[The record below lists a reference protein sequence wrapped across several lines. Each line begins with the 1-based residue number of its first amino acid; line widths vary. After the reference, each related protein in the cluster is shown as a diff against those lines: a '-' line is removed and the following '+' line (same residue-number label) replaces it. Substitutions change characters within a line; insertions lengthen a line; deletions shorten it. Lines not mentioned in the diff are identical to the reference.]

1 MADARMHL
9 IAPAASCRPF
19 FPAIGVESATKLIA
33 LVQGIVG
40 PRYHVTGDDAL
51 IDAEENE
58 QSGGRSDDRRRAED
72 IGDALGDS
80 DVAAIV
86 ALRGGAWFSRI
97 LPRIDFSVLD
107 RRSGPVAVFGFS
119 ELTTLVNIV
128 GGRGYGLGVYDMGPA
143 FLTYGLTHYASKA
156 EHAGEVGGKSHG
168 QWMQERLRPEFDA
181 FFEDVVNIIEGRGTR
196 RTITAR
202 LVRGELPPS
211 SEAMFVGGN
220 VTVLS
225 TLVGSAF
232 ATYVEPASRWVLLE
246 DFNDKIERIDR
257 FLAHFT
263 LAGWWERCAGVLL
276 GDFHKGYED
285 QTAAVLALLDHH
297 VPESRSVPLLVS
309 PNVGHTWPM
318 SPLPLHR
325 VLTIGRR
332 EDNAYSIHWPAADLQ
347 CV

>member
-19 FPAIGVESATKLIA
+19 FPAIGVESAEGLIA
-33 LVQGIVG
+33 LVQDIVSL
-40 PRYHVTGDDAL
+40 RYRVTGEEAL
-51 IDAEENE
+51 IDATEDER
-58 QSGGRSDDRRRAED
+58 SGGRSDDRQRAEE
-72 IGDALGDS
+72 IEDALGDS
-80 DVAAIV
+80 EVAAIV

-107 RRSGPVAVFGFS
+107 RRSRPVAVFGFS

-143 FLTYGLTHYASKA
+143 FLTYGLTHYASKP
-156 EHAGEVGGKSHG
+156 EHAGEVGGKPHG

-181 FFEDVVNIIEGRGTR
+181 FFEDVVSIIEGRGTKR
-196 RTITAR
+196 AISAR

-232 ATYVEPASRWVLLE
+232 ATYVDPASRWVLLE

-285 QTAAVLALLDHH
+285 QTAAVLALLEHH
-297 VPESRSVPLLVS
+297 LPEARSVPVLVS
-309 PNVGHTWPM
+309 QDVGHTWPM

-325 VLTIGRR
+325 VLTIDRYEG
-332 EDNAYSIHWPAADLQ
+332 NIYSIHWPAADLA
-347 CV
+347 CR